1 MKKILLFMMMAL
13 MLSSCSCSKP
23 FGRSTSHDP
32 DTLAS
37 KPEPEVRYVNV
48 VDSSEIISLRA
59 QLETANQQISLLQD
73 SVKFYRDST
82 EYENYIN
89 ARRIEKIKYYIK
101 ITENRSA
108 NKKYFFGWIRRTM
121 DEN

>member
-1 MKKILLFMMMAL
+1 MKKILLFMMTAL

-59 QLETANQQISLLQD
+59 QLETANQTITLLQD
-73 SVKFYRDST
+73 SVKFYRDSV

-89 ARRIEKIKYYIK
+89 ARRIEKIKYYIN
-101 ITENRSA
+101 ITDKKST
-108 NKKYFFGWIRRTM
+108 NKKYFFGWIKRTM
-121 DEN
+121 SEN

>member
-1 MKKILLFMMMAL
+1 MKKVILFYIMA
-13 MLSSCSCSKP
+13 MLITACSCSKP
-23 FGRSTSHDP
+23 FGRSTNHEP

-48 VDSSEIISLRA
+48 IDSSEIISLRE
-59 QLETANQQISLLQD
+59 QLNIANSQISVLQD

-89 ARRIEKIKYYIK
+89 ARRIEKIKYYIN
-101 ITENRSA
+101 ITDKRSA
-108 NKKYFFGWIRRTM
+108 NKKYFFGWIKRTM
-121 DEN
+121 NEN

>member
-1 MKKILLFMMMAL
+1 MMMAL

-108 NKKYFFGWIRRTM
+108 NKKYFFGWIKRTM
-121 DEN
+121 SEN

>member
-1 MKKILLFMMMAL
+1 MKKILLFMMTAL

-23 FGRSTSHDP
+23 FGRSTNHDP

-37 KPEPEVRYVNV
+37 KPEQEVCYVNV

-89 ARRIEKIKYYIK
+89 ARRIEKIKYYIN
-101 ITENRSA
+101 ITDKKST
-108 NKKYFFGWIRRTM
+108 NKKYFFGWIKRTM
-121 DEN
+121 SEN

>member
-1 MKKILLFMMMAL
+1 MKKILLFIMAA
-13 MLSSCSCSKP
+13 MLLTSCSCSRP

-48 VDSSEIISLRA
+48 VDSSEIKTLRE
-59 QLETANQQISLLQD
+59 QLETANQTITLLQD

-121 DEN
+121 NEE

>member
-1 MKKILLFMMMAL
+1 MKKILLFMMAA
-13 MLSSCSCSKP
+13 MLLTSCSCSKP
-23 FGRSTSHDP
+23 FGRSTSHEP
-32 DTLAS
+32 DTISS

-48 VDSSEIISLRA
+48 LDSSEIISLRE

-89 ARRIEKIKYYIK
+89 ARRIEKIKYYIN
-101 ITENRSA
+101 ITDKKST
-108 NKKYFFGWIRRTM
+108 NKKYFFGWIKRTM
-121 DEN
+121 SEN